1 MITFTT
7 SDRADA
13 LYYYNGLSSGRV
25 VSGSY
30 TADGQ
35 VRTFA
40 GIIVSWSRPTSR
52 TFGMSQFD
60 YLILGRVR
68 KEETAARSIRTHPGM
83 APSGNASLS
92 GPNTA
97 GSFTAAFGHW
107 YARRPRTGFRRRLN
121 SLAAGITCSCAKVLG
136 TLGGV

>member
-13 LYYYNGLSSGRV
+13 LYYYNGLASGRV

-40 GIIVSWSRPTSR
+40 GIIVSVEPANQPDVWNVAVRLPDSR
-52 TFGMSQFD
+52 TG
-60 YLILGRVR
+60 
-68 KEETAARSIRTHPGM
+68 
-83 APSGNASLS
+83 
-92 GPNTA
+92 
-97 GSFTAAFGHW
+97 
-107 YARRPRTGFRRRLN
+107 
-121 SLAAGITCSCAKVLG
+121 
-136 TLGGV
+136 